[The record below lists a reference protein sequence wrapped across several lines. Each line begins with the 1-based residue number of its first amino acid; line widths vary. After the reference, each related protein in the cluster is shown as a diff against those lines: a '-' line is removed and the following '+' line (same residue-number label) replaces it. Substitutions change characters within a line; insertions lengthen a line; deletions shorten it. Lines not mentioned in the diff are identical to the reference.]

1 MMQKIKKMF
10 GAQDMTVGRPMS
22 NILAFSVPLLIGNL
36 AQQLYNTVDSIVVGQ
51 YVGDAALAAV
61 GASGPILNLLLLL
74 FMGISTGAGIL
85 VSQYFGAKKKAEL
98 TGTVGTCLAL
108 TFIAGIVMMAVG
120 PLLSGPLMRLLDTPP
135 DVYDMAVSY
144 LRIIFLGML
153 GSGFYNIVSGVLR
166 GMGDSV
172 TPLLFLML
180 ACLLNI
186 VLDLLFVVVFAM
198 GVAGVAWATII
209 AQAVSAV
216 FCLWRLTHIK
226 DTLVLTR
233 KSLIPDK
240 MMTRQI
246 VRLGLPSGLT
256 QAIFSMAAI
265 VVQALT
271 NSFGTTVMA
280 CSIVVMRVDGF
291 AMMPNF
297 TFGMA
302 MTTFVG
308 QNVGARKMDRVK
320 AGVKDG
326 VKLALIVSTCLTLCI
341 LFFGKYLMRMFT
353 NTEELVDLGVH
364 MMRILAVGYI
374 AMSVTQCLSGVMRGA
389 GDTMTPMWVS
399 ILTTV
404 AIRVPIAYT
413 WAFLSRSEQ
422 MPQGNPD
429 AIFGSLL
436 ISWVL
441 GAVITALCYKR
452 GKWRERAENAAQS
465 SAVG

>member
-1 MMQKIKKMF
+1 
-10 GAQDMTVGRPMS
+10 
-22 NILAFSVPLLIGNL
+22 
-36 AQQLYNTVDSIVVGQ
+36 
-51 YVGDAALAAV
+51 
-61 GASGPILNLLLLL
+61 
-74 FMGISTGAGIL
+74 
-85 VSQYFGAKKKAEL
+85 
-98 TGTVGTCLAL
+98 
-108 TFIAGIVMMAVG
+108 
-120 PLLSGPLMRLLDTPP
+120 
-135 DVYDMAVSY
+135 
-144 LRIIFLGML
+144 
-153 GSGFYNIVSGVLR
+153 
-166 GMGDSV
+166 
-172 TPLLFLML
+172 
-180 ACLLNI
+180 
-186 VLDLLFVVVFAM
+186 
-198 GVAGVAWATII
+198 
-209 AQAVSAV
+209 
-216 FCLWRLTHIK
+216 
-226 DTLVLTR
+226 
-233 KSLIPDK
+233 
-240 MMTRQI
+240 
-246 VRLGLPSGLT
+246 
-256 QAIFSMAAI
+256 
-265 VVQALT
+265 
-271 NSFGTTVMA
+271 
-280 CSIVVMRVDGF
+280 MRVDGF